1 MRMLDVMIDDND
13 DGIDDDGQHDDD
25 DDDDDKDEDDSRGVH
40 TVGVRT
46 SIDFVR
52 TVHLYCPI
60 EFFLFAFNNVNLLS

>member
-1 MRMLDVMIDDND
+1 MIDDND
-13 DGIDDDGQHDDD
+13 DGNDDDGQHDDD

-52 TVHLYCPI
+52 TVLCTVHLYCPI
-60 EFFLFAFNNVNLLS
+60 EFFFICF